1 MGVGPQRLIRALG
14 TEVGTPQWEPY
25 GVTGF
30 FIIAGLI
37 PPDSLPRPV
46 LGLELPGEGYPS
58 WLVFGQQPN
67 CSMPLLVAN
76 SSCSPPAAAG
86 VKGDQSQTPWFVSGA
101 KGAPWNHK
109 QSLSDSQK
117 TLTRLVASVV

>member
-58 WLVFGQQPN
+58 WLVFGQQPALS
-67 CSMPLLVAN
+67 CSDLPTPARPASACFFGPITPLLLAFAA
-76 SSCSPPAAAG
+76 PPAREGRISLGFG
-86 VKGDQSQTPWFVSGA
+86 VEDLGSSFCGTHEFGV
-101 KGAPWNHK
+101 
-109 QSLSDSQK
+109 
-117 TLTRLVASVV
+117 